1 MSALPRPRLIALLTG
16 AVSATAFAPLDW
28 WVVGLVCFA
37 ILLRLTHEAPSLKQA
52 LLRGWLFG
60 LGHFTVGNNWIQHAF
75 TYQDKMPAELGYVA
89 VVLLSLY
96 LAIYPALAMGLA
108 WRFGQR
114 RTLDLPFVLVAGAA
128 WIVSEYLRG
137 VLFTGYPWNPLG
149 VIALPM
155 WDLAQLATLIGTYAM
170 SGLLIVAAGT
180 LVLATRRQYW
190 SLIVV
195 AALGFVAPP
204 AASFVLDP
212 CQFVT
217 CAPGKEQRPIVRVLQ
232 PNVGQETVLDGSYAE
247 KALSELI
254 RLSNDTATILPG
266 GPVPRL
272 IVWPEGTVDYWI
284 EEGYPAAWYAKNDP
298 RTVRRMIA
306 QTLGPKDIALV
317 GSTGLLF
324 KGDDKLDAA
333 TNSVFAIDANG
344 AILGRYDKAHLVPYG
359 EYLPMRTIL
368 QPLGLSRL
376 VAGEID
382 FEPGPGPQTMTV
394 PGFGKVGMQ
403 ICYEIIF
410 SGQTVDAANRPA
422 ILFNPSND
430 AWFGAWGPP
439 QHLAQARMRAIEE
452 GLPILRSTP
461 TGISAIIDAHGRI
474 VAAAGM
480 GEAKA
485 IEAPMPDA
493 LPPTLFAQVGNLMAG
508 LVAALLLAI
517 AIAFRRF
524 AR

>member
-28 WVVGLVCFA
+28 WVAGLVCFA
-37 ILLRLTHEAPSLKQA
+37 ILLRLTHEAPTLKQA

-96 LAIYPALAMGLA
+96 LAVYPALAMGLA
-108 WRFGQR
+108 WRFGQAR
-114 RTLDLPFVLVAGAA
+114 RLDVPFVLVAGAA
-128 WIVSEYLRG
+128 WIVAEYLRG

-149 VIALPM
+149 VIWLPVSGV
-155 WDLAQLATLIGTYAM
+155 AQIASWIGTYAL
-170 SGLLIVAAGT
+170 SGLTVVVAGALLLASQRQWRFPVAVAVA
-180 LVLATRRQYW
+180 LVLA
-190 SLIVV
+190 SVSAIGAGV
-195 AALGFVAPP
+195 AAPSG
-204 AASFVLDP
+204 
-212 CQFVT
+212 
-217 CAPGKEQRPIVRVLQ
+217 PGRPIVRVLQ
-232 PNVGQETVLDGSYAE
+232 PNVGQETVLDGSYAQ
-247 KALSELI
+247 KALTELL

-284 EEGYPAAWYAKNDP
+284 EDGYPSAWYAKNDP
-298 RTVRRMIA
+298 RTVRAMIA
-306 QTLGPKDIALV
+306 QTLGPKDIALI
-317 GSTGLLF
+317 GGTGLLF

-333 TNSVFAIDANG
+333 TNSVFAIDAAG
-344 AILGRYDKAHLVPYG
+344 TILGRYDKAHLVPYG

-368 QPLGLSRL
+368 EPLGVSRL
-376 VAGEID
+376 VSGEID
-382 FEPGPGPQTMTV
+382 FEPGPGPQTLAI
-394 PGFGKVGMQ
+394 PGFGTIGMQ

-410 SGQTVDAANRPA
+410 SGQTVDPAKRPA

-452 GLPILRSTP
+452 GLPILRATP
-461 TGISAIIDAHGRI
+461 TGISAIIDARGTI

-480 GEAKA
+480 GESKA
-485 IEAPMPDA
+485 IEAPMPTA
-493 LPPTLFAQVGNLMAG
+493 LPPTLFARLGNLAAAI
-508 LVAALLLAI
+508 VAALQLAI

>member
-1 MSALPRPRLIALLTG
+1 MFALPRPRLIALLTG

-114 RTLDLPFVLVAGAA
+114 RKLDLPFVLVAGAA
-128 WIVSEYLRG
+128 WIVAEYLRA

-149 VIALPM
+149 VIWLPVPGV
-155 WDLAQLATLIGTYAM
+155 AQTASWIGTYAL
-170 SGLLIVAAGT
+170 SGVTVIIAGALLLVSHRHWRSPAA
-180 LVLATRRQYW
+180 
-190 SLIVV
+190 V
-195 AALGFVAPP
+195 AALVALLALVSTDIQATPP
-204 AASFVLDP
+204 LNQP
-212 CQFVT
+212 
-217 CAPGKEQRPIVRVLQ
+217 PRPIVRVLQ
-232 PNVGQETVLDGSYAE
+232 PNVGQETVLDGSYAQ

-284 EEGYPAAWYAKNDP
+284 EEGYPAAWYSKNDP
-298 RTVRRMIA
+298 RTVRAMIA
-306 QTLGPKDIALV
+306 QTLGPKDIALI
-317 GSTGLLF
+317 GGTGLLF

-333 TNSVFAIDANG
+333 TNSVFAIDASG
-344 AILGRYDKAHLVPYG
+344 TILGRYDKAHLVPYG

-452 GLPILRSTP
+452 GLPILRATP
-461 TGISAIIDAHGRI
+461 TGVSAIIDARGTVI
-474 VAAAGM
+474 VAAKM
-480 GEAKA
+480 GESKA
-485 IEAPMPDA
+485 IEAPMPEA
-493 LPPTLFAQVGNLMAG
+493 LPPTLFARLGNLAAG
-508 LVAALLLAI
+508 IVAALLLAI

>member
-16 AVSATAFAPLDW
+16 AVSATAFAALDW
-28 WVVGLVCFA
+28 WVAGLVCFA

-108 WRFGQR
+108 WRFGQGR
-114 RTLDLPFVLVAGAA
+114 KLDLPFVLVAGAA
-128 WIVSEYLRG
+128 WIAAEYLRA

-149 VIALPM
+149 VIWLPVPGV
-155 WDLAQLATLIGTYAM
+155 AQTASWIGTYAL
-170 SGLLIVAAGT
+170 SGLTILVAGA
-180 LVLATRRQYW
+180 LLLATQRHWR
-190 SLIVV
+190 
-195 AALGFVAPP
+195 FP
-204 AASFVLDP
+204 AAVA
-212 CQFVT
+212 VT
-217 CAPGKEQRPIVRVLQ
+217 VALLALTGIELQATRSANEPVRPIVRVLQ
-232 PNVGQETVLDGSYAE
+232 PNIGQETVLDGSYAQ
-247 KALSELI
+247 KALGELI

-266 GPVPRL
+266 GLVPRL
-272 IVWPEGTVDYWI
+272 IVWPEGTVDYWL
-284 EEGYPAAWYAKNDP
+284 EEGYPPAWYAKNDP

-317 GSTGLLF
+317 GGNGLLF
-324 KGDDKLDAA
+324 KGDDTLDAA
-333 TNSVFAIDANG
+333 TNSVFAIDASG
-344 AILGRYDKAHLVPYG
+344 TILGRYDKAHLVPYG
-359 EYLPMRTIL
+359 EYLPMRPIL
-368 QPLGLSRL
+368 EPLGLSRL

-382 FEPGPGPQTMTV
+382 FEPGPGPKTMTV
-394 PGFGKVGMQ
+394 PGFGKIGMQ

-410 SGQTVDAANRPA
+410 SGQTVDPANRPA

-452 GLPILRSTP
+452 GLPILRATP
-461 TGISAIIDAHGRI
+461 TGISAIIDARGRI
-474 VAAAGM
+474 VASAGM

-485 IEAPMPDA
+485 IEAPMPSA
-493 LPPTLFAQVGNLMAG
+493 LPPTLFARLGNLAAA
-508 LVAALLLAI
+508 LVAALLFAI

>member
-1 MSALPRPRLIALLTG
+1 MFALPRPRLIALLTG

-37 ILLRLTHEAPSLKQA
+37 ILLRLTHEAPTLKQA

-75 TYQDKMPAELGYVA
+75 SYQDKMPAELGYVA

-114 RTLDLPFVLVAGAA
+114 RKLDLSFVLVAGAA
-128 WIVSEYLRG
+128 WIVAEYLRA

-149 VIALPM
+149 VIWLPVPGV
-155 WDLAQLATLIGTYAM
+155 AQLASLFGTYAL
-170 SGLLIVAAGT
+170 SGVTVIVAGA
-180 LVLATRRQYW
+180 LLLASQRHWR
-190 SLIVV
+190 SPAAV
-195 AALGFVAPP
+195 AASVVLLALVSTDIQATPP
-204 AASFVLDP
+204 LNQP
-212 CQFVT
+212 
-217 CAPGKEQRPIVRVLQ
+217 PRPIVRVLQ
-232 PNVGQETVLDGSYAE
+232 PNVGQETVLDGSYAQ

-284 EEGYPAAWYAKNDP
+284 EEGYPAAWYARNDP
-298 RTVRRMIA
+298 RTVRAMIA

-317 GSTGLLF
+317 GGNGLLF

-333 TNSVFAIDANG
+333 TNSVFAIDASG
-344 AILGRYDKAHLVPYG
+344 TILGRYDKAHLVPYG
-359 EYLPMRTIL
+359 EYLPMRPIL
-368 QPLGLSRL
+368 EPLGLSRL

-382 FEPGPGPQTMTV
+382 FEPGPGPKTMTV
-394 PGFGKVGMQ
+394 PGFGAIGMQ

-410 SGQTVDAANRPA
+410 SGQTVDPAKRPA

-452 GLPILRSTP
+452 GLPILRATP
-461 TGISAIIDAHGRI
+461 TGISAIIDARGRI

-485 IEAPMPDA
+485 IEAPMPAA
-493 LPPTLFAQVGNLMAG
+493 LPPTLFARVGNLAAA
-508 LVAALLLAI
+508 LIAALLLAI

>member
-1 MSALPRPRLIALLTG
+1 MTALPRPRLIALLTG

-28 WVVGLVCFA
+28 WVAGLICFA
-37 ILLRLTHEAPSLKQA
+37 ILLRLTHEAPTLKAA

-60 LGHFTVGNNWIQHAF
+60 LGHFTVGNHWIQHAF

-108 WRFGQR
+108 WRFGHGR
-114 RTLDLPFVLVAGAA
+114 KLGLAFVLVAGAA
-128 WIVSEYLRG
+128 WIVAEYLRA

-149 VIALPM
+149 VIWLP
-155 WDLAQLATLIGTYAM
+155 LPGVAQTASWVGTYAL
-170 SGLLIVAAGT
+170 SGLTILVAGALLLASQRHWRFPAGVAT
-180 LVLATRRQYW
+180 AVALLALNTILFGSTRPV
-190 SLIVV
+190 IET
-195 AALGFVAPP
+195 A
-204 AASFVLDP
+204 
-212 CQFVT
+212 
-217 CAPGKEQRPIVRVLQ
+217 RPIVRVLQ
-232 PNVGQETVLDGSYAE
+232 PNVGQETVLDGSYAQ
-247 KALSELI
+247 KALGELI

-272 IVWPEGTVDYWI
+272 IVWPEGTVDYWL

-298 RTVRRMIA
+298 RTVRAMIA

-317 GSTGLLF
+317 GGNGLLF

-333 TNSVFAIDANG
+333 TNSVFAIDASG

-359 EYLPMRTIL
+359 EYLPMRPIL
-368 QPLGLSRL
+368 EPLGLSRL

-382 FEPGPGPQTMTV
+382 FEPGPGPRTLTV
-394 PGFGKVGMQ
+394 PGFGEIGMQ

-410 SGQTVDAANRPA
+410 SGQTVDPAKRPA

-452 GLPILRSTP
+452 GLPILRATP
-461 TGISAIIDAHGRI
+461 TGISAIIDARGKV

-485 IEAPMPDA
+485 IEAPMPSA
-493 LPPTLFAQVGNLMAG
+493 LPPTLFARLGNLAAGIVAG
-508 LVAALLLAI
+508 LLLVI

>member
-1 MSALPRPRLIALLTG
+1 MNLPRPRLIALLAG
-16 AVSATAFAPLDW
+16 AASATAFAPLDW
-28 WVVGLVCFA
+28 WVAGLVCVA
-37 ILLRLTHEAPSLKQA
+37 ILLRLTHEAPTLKQA

-96 LAIYPALAMGLA
+96 LAIYPALAIGLA
-108 WRFGQR
+108 WRFGQGR
-114 RTLDLPFVLVAGAA
+114 KLDLSFVLVAGAA
-128 WIVSEYLRG
+128 WIVAEYLRG

-155 WDLAQLATLIGTYAM
+155 GDLAQLATLVGTYAM
-170 SGLLIVAAGT
+170 SGLLIVAAGA
-180 LVLATRRQYW
+180 LYLATQRRYW
-190 SLIVV
+190 PLVATVVIGLIVPPI
-195 AALGFVAPP
+195 ASTAL
-204 AASFVLDP
+204 DH
-212 CQFVT
+212 CQVVT

-232 PNVGQETVLDGSYAE
+232 PNIGQETVLDGSYAQ
-247 KALSELI
+247 KALSELL

-284 EEGYPAAWYAKNDP
+284 EEGYPAAWYSKNDP

-306 QTLGPKDIALV
+306 QTLGPKDIALI
-317 GSTGLLF
+317 GGTGLLF
-324 KGDDKLDAA
+324 KGDTKLDAA
-333 TNSVFAIDANG
+333 TNSVFAIDASG

-359 EYLPMRTIL
+359 EYLPMRSIL

-382 FEPGPGPQTMTV
+382 YEPGPGPRTLDV
-394 PGFGKVGMQ
+394 PGFGEIGMQ

-410 SGQTVDAANRPA
+410 SGQTVDPANRPA

-452 GLPILRSTP
+452 GLPILRATP
-461 TGISAIIDAHGRI
+461 TGISAIIDAHGKVI
-474 VAAAGM
+474 AAAGM
-480 GEAKA
+480 GESKA
-485 IEAPMPDA
+485 IEAPMPEA
-493 LPPTLFAQVGNLMAG
+493 LPPTLFARLGNLTAA